1 MLAII
6 IFAKLSMLFEQRIY
20 NVNEIKA
27 HYWDNNENFVT
38 LNEIFLGYRPY
49 FKRLEINKEILNY
62 TRELNPVL

>member
-27 HYWDNNENFVT
+27 HYWDNNENFIT
-38 LNEIFLGYRPY
+38 LNETFLGYRLY
-49 FKRLEINKEILNY
+49 LKRLEINKETLDY
-62 TRELNPVL
+62 TREFNPVL

>member
-27 HYWDNNENFVT
+27 HYWDNNENFIT
-38 LNEIFLGYRPY
+38 
-49 FKRLEINKEILNY
+49 
-62 TRELNPVL
+62 